1 MARSFENQV
10 WEMLKCVTDIIEV
23 FETCIDSG
31 LNITDAKKIAA
42 KWQMRKNGGVPEV
55 FF

>member
-1 MARSFENQV
+1 MTRSFENQV

-23 FETCIDSG
+23 FEMCIDSG
-31 LNITDAKKIAA
+31 LNITDAKKLAS
-42 KWQMRKNGGVPEV
+42 KWQRKNGGSPGV

>member
-31 LNITDAKKIAA
+31 LNITDAKKIASR
-42 KWQMRKNGGVPEV
+42 WQRKNGGASGVG
-55 FF
+55 F